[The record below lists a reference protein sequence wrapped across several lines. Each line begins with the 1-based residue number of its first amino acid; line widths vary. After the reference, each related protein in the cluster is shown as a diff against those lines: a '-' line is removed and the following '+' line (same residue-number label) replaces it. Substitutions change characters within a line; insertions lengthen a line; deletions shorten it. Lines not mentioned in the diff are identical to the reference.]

1 MHKLY
6 IYQHIVFLFLIDLT
20 FGNNSEGQGLL
31 HFSSLFRITM
41 KSISELN
48 RFRPLNMVNSLN
60 EKLKEPMLNPSI
72 DRLDFVFNFLCV
84 LFIINTLKSLFFNQI
99 DRCKGW
105 FEIQRDDYWTIF
117 APYFIL
123 KPRIYSNSY
132 YF

>member
-20 FGNNSEGQGLL
+20 FGNNSEGQDLL
-31 HFSSLFRITM
+31 HFSSLFRIAM

-72 DRLDFVFNFLCV
+72 DHLDFVFNFLCV
-84 LFIINTLKSLFFNQI
+84 LFIINMLKSLFLI
-99 DRCKGW
+99 K
-105 FEIQRDDYWTIF
+105 
-117 APYFIL
+117 
-123 KPRIYSNSY
+123 
-132 YF
+132 